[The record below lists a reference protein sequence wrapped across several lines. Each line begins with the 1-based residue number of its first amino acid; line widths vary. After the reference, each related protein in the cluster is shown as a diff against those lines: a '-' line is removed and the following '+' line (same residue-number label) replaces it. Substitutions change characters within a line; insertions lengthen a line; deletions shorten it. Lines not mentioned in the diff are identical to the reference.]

1 MVAWQ
6 QTVIGRLELV
16 SGIMNA
22 TKYIDV
28 LEKKMLPGALSLISD
43 EKWVFHDDNAPC
55 HRAKKRQH
63 WYRAHKVE
71 QMNWP
76 TQSSDLN
83 PNENL

>member
-6 QTVIGRLELV
+6 QTVIGRLQLV

-55 HRAKKRQH
+55 IVPKNGSTGTEPIKLS
-63 WYRAHKVE
+63 K
-71 QMNWP
+71 
-76 TQSSDLN
+76 
-83 PNENL
+83 